1 MWYVLLWNE
10 DGCGSSELD
19 IKLKNNF
26 LIRHQVIKNTSS
38 SRMKLSSDF
47 LCNVYHDNLY
57 HYIKLY
63 VILYFS
69 KVMQTYDNEN

>member
-38 SRMKLSSDF
+38 SRMKLSSD
-47 LCNVYHDNLY
+47 
-57 HYIKLY
+57 
-63 VILYFS
+63 
-69 KVMQTYDNEN
+69 